1 MLQIV
6 KDTSFEGAGIPFGVL
21 EVRYPPKGEWDIRA
35 FEQCKENELRA
46 IKAGA
51 AGYDRKKDFGDEVY
65 FRYFRGFK
73 KTYPVML
80 QLESVLLKDKPF
92 PGFNPVYEVMFLAEL
107 RLRMLLGV
115 HDVDKLQGPLVLF
128 RGTEKAPFTG
138 MGGRD
143 AHIYPGD
150 VSGKDDL
157 GIILSMLAGADNRT
171 CVSPDTLHPAYFV
184 FGVEGMENEPVNA
197 ALNLLERYVKTL
209 APGASLE
216 RAIV

>member
-1 MLQIV
+1 MLRVV
-6 KDTSFEGAGIPFGVL
+6 KDLSFEGTGIPFGVL
-21 EVRYPPKGEWDIRA
+21 EVRYPPKGEWDTRA
-35 FEQCKENELRA
+35 FGECKEDELRV

-73 KTYPVML
+73 KSYPVML

-92 PGFNPVYEVMFLAEL
+92 PDFNPVYEVMFLAEL
-107 RLRMLLGV
+107 RSRMLLGV
-115 HDVDKLQGPLVLF
+115 HDVDRIQGALVLF
-128 RGTEKAPFTG
+128 RGTEKTPFAG

-150 VSGKDDL
+150 VSGKDDG
-157 GIILSMLAGADNRT
+157 GIILSMLAGADDRT

-184 FGVEGMENEPVNA
+184 FGVDGMENGPVNA
-197 ALNLLERYVKTL
+197 ALDLLERYAKIL